1 MEFPSDDA
9 IGTTLFFFLLHCR
22 RRSFASGPVSG
33 NCLFP
38 VIGQLTAQPKCF
50 ERPQVNPENAVDF
63 HDRHKRR
70 EPAHSLARGKMLC
83 MFDGLQFGGDSTAG
97 QFSLYESS

>member
-9 IGTTLFFFLLHCR
+9 IGTTFLFFLLHCR